1 MVNTPLIET
10 VFMAVVVTVVVAVVI
25 SVSVIVVVLLV
36 VTVVV
41 VVVVMVDFQVDCVC
55 VTRRVCHNH
64 PNLITFRGSPTQR
77 AIVKLFSNSNS
88 LIFPTWNSNGKITQ
102 GY

>member
-1 MVNTPLIET
+1 MNLVSVTSELIRDVVEYIFPSRNLADGSLEHEFLMVNTPLIET

-41 VVVVMVDFQVDCVC
+41 VVVVMVDFRVDC

-64 PNLITFRGSPTQR
+64 HDNK
-77 AIVKLFSNSNS
+77 IVA
-88 LIFPTWNSNGKITQ
+88 
-102 GY
+102 

>member
-10 VFMAVVVTVVVAVVI
+10 VFMAVVVTVVVAVVM

-41 VVVVMVDFQVDCVC
+41 VVVVMVDFRVLDC

-64 PNLITFRGSPTQR
+64 HDNK
-77 AIVKLFSNSNS
+77 IVA
-88 LIFPTWNSNGKITQ
+88 
-102 GY
+102 